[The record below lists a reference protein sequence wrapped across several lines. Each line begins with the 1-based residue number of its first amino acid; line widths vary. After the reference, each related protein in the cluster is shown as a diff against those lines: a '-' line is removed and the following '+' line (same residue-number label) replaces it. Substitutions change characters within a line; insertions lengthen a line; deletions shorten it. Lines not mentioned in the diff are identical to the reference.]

1 MRLHVLVAIAICA
14 STAGAF
20 VPGAFAQSSNTSNV
34 PAAIGN
40 RANGLS
46 YQPTPNE
53 VEPREKAAGLAP
65 EAAQQ
70 RRINDELWRLD
81 AQALK
86 REGLS
91 AKSVPNNPNAE

>member
-20 VPGAFAQSSNTSNV
+20 AQNSTGSNV
-34 PAAIGN
+34 PAVIGN

-46 YQPTPNE
+46 YQPTPDE

-65 EAAQQ
+65 DAARQ
-70 RRINDELWRLD
+70 RQINDELWRLD

-91 AKSVPNNPNAE
+91 TKSVPGHPNAD